1 MRFINE
7 QNSQE
12 LQISHSLRICF
23 FTELRKVTVG
33 AGFLLLLSHTESAQT
48 LRLASEFLTTRR
60 FLPPGCTSWVPG
72 ACSCIHTHNQRNL
85 YHWDL
90 NSWRLPD
97 APFYRAAHRG
107 CRSLAPVFTHRIS
120 ASLPLGSEFLVVR
133 RFLPLGCTSW
143 VPCAC
148 SCIHTQKQRFH
159 TQNQR
164 NLYRWH
170 PNSWRPDASCRWAAH
185 RGCRALAPAFTHRIS
200 AISAVGIRI
209 PGGQTLPANSIR
221 RLPGGQTLPA
231 AGLPIVGAVRLL
243 LHSHTQSAQSL
254 RWASEFLAARRF
266 LPPGCPSWVP
276 CACSCI
282 HTQNQRNLYC
292 WHPNSWRPDASC
304 RRADHRGCRA
314 LESAF
319 SHTESAQSAQSLLLA
334 SLCARASVNLPPA
347 QKDRSLTS
355 ATLRFR

>member
-1 MRFINE
+1 M
-7 QNSQE
+7 
-12 LQISHSLRICF
+12 
-23 FTELRKVTVG
+23 
-33 AGFLLLLSHTESAQT
+33 LLHSHTESAQY
-48 LRLASEFLTTRR
+48 LPLASEFLVARRFLPTASGDFLAARR
-60 FLPPGCTSWVPG
+60 FLPPDCPSWVLC

-85 YHWDL
+85 Y
-90 NSWRLPD
+90 
-97 APFYRAAHRG
+97 
-107 CRSLAPVFTHRIS
+107 
-120 ASLPLGSEFLVVR
+120 
-133 RFLPLGCTSW
+133 
-143 VPCAC
+143 
-148 SCIHTQKQRFH
+148 
-159 TQNQR
+159 
-164 NLYRWH
+164 
-170 PNSWRPDASCRWAAH
+170 
-185 RGCRALAPAFTHRIS
+185 
-200 AISAVGIRI
+200 
-209 PGGQTLPANSIR
+209 
-221 RLPGGQTLPA
+221 
-231 AGLPIVGAVRLL
+231 
-243 LHSHTQSAQSL
+243 

-282 HTQNQRNLYC
+282 HTQNQRNFYW